1 MSKPLLVFQ
10 APVFTRSG
18 YGDHS
23 RDLLQS
29 LFDLD
34 KYDVK
39 VVPTRWG
46 TTPQNQLDGVSE
58 FSKKVLSSVIT
69 TLDKEPD
76 VYIQVTVANEFKKM
90 GKYNI
95 GITAGV
101 ETTLA
106 PKDFI
111 DGCNRMDLVLVP
123 SKFTKDVLIST
134 SFAEVDKATGQKI
147 RDISVQTPVEVLFEG
162 VDLDIFLNR
171 NNQEADVLINTEK
184 LDKKIETDF
193 NFLFVGHWLSGDLGQ
208 DRKDVGMLIKT
219 FCTIFKSLPK
229 NKQPGLI
236 LKTSMAGFSIID
248 REEISERI
256 KTITKEFG
264 PTCPPIYLL
273 FGDMKPTEIAN
284 LYHHPKVKA
293 MISFTKGEGYG
304 RPLAEFATTGKPV
317 IVSKWSGLTDF
328 LPETNTI
335 YLDGELTN
343 VHPSATNQFLM
354 TESQWFSVNY
364 STAAQKIMDVFKN
377 YNKYSDTSKGL
388 QANIKNNFSLQKMT
402 EVFGNLLNKYVKV
415 TSHVQLKLPQLN
427 LPKITKL

>member
-46 TTPQNQLDGVSE
+46 STPQNQLDGVSE

-69 TLDKEPD
+69 TLDREPD
-76 VYIQVTVANEFKKM
+76 VYIQVTVANEFKKL

-123 SKFTKDVLIST
+123 SNFTKEVLQKT
-134 SFAEVDKATGQKI
+134 SFSEVDKASGQKI
-147 RDISVQTPVEVLFEG
+147 RDINVQTPIEVLFEG

-171 NNQEADVLINTEK
+171 TNQEQDVLINTEK

-219 FCTIFKSLPK
+219 FCTIFKSVPK

-248 REEISERI
+248 REEISEKI
-256 KTITKEFG
+256 KTITKEYG
-264 PTCPPIYLL
+264 ENCPPIYLL
-273 FGDMKPTEIAN
+273 FGDMKPSEIAN

-343 VHPSATNQFLM
+343 VHPSAANQFLM
-354 TESQWFSVNY
+354 AESQWFSVNY
-364 STAAQKIMDVFKN
+364 SSAAQKIMDVFKN

-388 QANIKNNFSLQKMT
+388 QANIKNNFSLGKMT
-402 EVFGNLLNKYVKV
+402 ETFGNLLNKYVKV
-415 TSHVQLKLPQLN
+415 ASHVALKLPQLN
-427 LPKITKL
+427 LPKLTKL

>member
-123 SKFTKDVLIST
+123 SKFTKEVLQKT
-134 SFAEVDKATGQKI
+134 SFSEVDKATGQKI
-147 RDISVQTPVEVLFEG
+147 REINVQTPIEVLFEG

-171 NNQEADVLINTEK
+171 TNQEQDVLINTEK

-248 REEISERI
+248 REDISERI
-256 KTITKEFG
+256 KTITKEYG
-264 PTCPPIYLL
+264 ENCPPIYLL
-273 FGDMKPTEIAN
+273 FGDMKPSEIAN

-304 RPLAEFATTGKPV
+304 RPLAEFAATGKPI

-343 VHPSATNQFLM
+343 VHPSAANQFLM
-354 TESQWFSVNY
+354 AESQWLSVNY
-364 STAAQKIMDVFKN
+364 SSAAQKIMDVFKN
-377 YNKYSDTSKGL
+377 YNKYSDMSKGL
-388 QANIKNNFSLQKMT
+388 QTNIKNNFSLGKMT
-402 EVFGNLLNKYVKV
+402 EAFGNLLNKYVKV
-415 TSHVQLKLPQLN
+415 ASHVELKLPKL
-427 LPKITKL
+427 TKL

>member
-10 APVFTRSG
+10 GPVFTRSG

-23 RDLLQS
+23 RDLVQS

-39 VVPTRWG
+39 IVPTRWG
-46 TTPQNQLDGVSE
+46 NTPQNQIDGVSE
-58 FSKKVLSSVIT
+58 FSKKVLGSIIT
-69 TLDKEPD
+69 NLDREPD
-76 VYIQVTVANEFKKM
+76 VYIQVTVANEFQKM

-123 SKFTKDVLIST
+123 SKFTKEVLQST
-134 SFAEVDKATGQKI
+134 TFSEVDKTTGQKI
-147 RDISVQTPVEVLFEG
+147 RDISVQTPIEVLFEG

-171 NNQEADVLINTEK
+171 NKTNSDVLENNDK
-184 LDKKIETDF
+184 LNKKLETDF

-219 FCTIFKSLPK
+219 FCTIFKSVPK

-256 KTITKEFG
+256 KLITKEYG
-264 PTCPPIYLL
+264 TNCPPIYLL
-273 FGDMKPTEIAN
+273 FGDMKPTEIAD

-304 RPLAEFATTGKPV
+304 RPLAEFATTGKPI

-328 LPETNTI
+328 LPESNTI

-343 VHPSATNQFLM
+343 VHSSAANQFLM
-354 TESQWFSVNY
+354 AESKWFSVNY

-377 YNKYSDTSKGL
+377 YNKYLESSKGL
-388 QANIKNNFSLQKMT
+388 QPNIKNNFSLQKMT
-402 EVFGNLLNKYVKV
+402 EAFGNLLNKYVKV
-415 TSHVQLKLPQLN
+415 TTHVELKLPKLN
-427 LPKITKL
+427 KL

>member
-123 SKFTKDVLIST
+123 SKFTKEVLQKT
-134 SFAEVDKATGQKI
+134 SFSEVDKASGQKI
-147 RDISVQTPVEVLFEG
+147 RDINVQTPIEVLFEG

-171 NNQEADVLINTEK
+171 TNQEQDVLINTEK
-184 LDKKIETDF
+184 LNKKIETDF

-248 REEISERI
+248 REEIS
-256 KTITKEFG
+256 
-264 PTCPPIYLL
+264 
-273 FGDMKPTEIAN
+273 
-284 LYHHPKVKA
+284 
-293 MISFTKGEGYG
+293 
-304 RPLAEFATTGKPV
+304 
-317 IVSKWSGLTDF
+317 
-328 LPETNTI
+328 
-335 YLDGELTN
+335 
-343 VHPSATNQFLM
+343 
-354 TESQWFSVNY
+354 
-364 STAAQKIMDVFKN
+364 
-377 YNKYSDTSKGL
+377 
-388 QANIKNNFSLQKMT
+388 
-402 EVFGNLLNKYVKV
+402 
-415 TSHVQLKLPQLN
+415 
-427 LPKITKL
+427 

>member
-123 SKFTKDVLIST
+123 SKFTKEVLQKT
-134 SFAEVDKATGQKI
+134 SFSEVDKASGQKI
-147 RDISVQTPVEVLFEG
+147 RDINVQTPIEVLFEG

-171 NNQEADVLINTEK
+171 TNQEQDVLINTEK
-184 LDKKIETDF
+184 LNKKIETDF

-256 KTITKEFG
+256 KTITKEYG
-264 PTCPPIYLL
+264 ENCPPIYLL
-273 FGDMKPTEIAN
+273 FGDMKPSEIAN

-343 VHPSATNQFLM
+343 VHPSAANQFLM
-354 TESQWFSVNY
+354 AESHWFSVNY

-388 QANIKNNFSLQKMT
+388 QTNIKNNFSLAKMT

-415 TSHVQLKLPQLN
+415 ASHVELKLPKL
-427 LPKITKL
+427 TKL

>member
-34 KYDVK
+34 RYDVK

-46 TTPQNQLDGVSE
+46 NTPQNQLDNVSE
-58 FSKKVLSSVIT
+58 FSTKVLNSIVT
-69 TLDKEPD
+69 TLDREPE

-111 DGCNRMDLVLVP
+111 DGCNKMDLVLVP
-123 SKFTKDVLIST
+123 SKFTKDVLRST
-134 SFAEVDKATGQKI
+134 SFSEVDKATGQKI
-147 RDISVQTPVEVLFEG
+147 RDISVQTPIEVLFEG

-171 NNQEADVLINTEK
+171 NNKDIDVLANTEK

-208 DRKDVGMLIKT
+208 DRKDIGMLIKT
-219 FCTIFKSLPK
+219 FCTIFKSTPK

-256 KTITKEFG
+256 KTITNEFG
-264 PTCPPIYLL
+264 VECPPIYLL
-273 FGDMKPTEIAN
+273 FGDMQPTEIAD

-304 RPLAEFATTGKPV
+304 RPLAEFAATGKPV
-317 IVSKWSGLTDF
+317 IVSKWSGLVDF

-343 VHPSATNQFLM
+343 VHPSAANQFLM
-354 TESQWFSVNY
+354 AESKWFSVNY
-364 STAAQKIMDVFKN
+364 STAAQKIMDIFKN
-377 YNKYSDTSKGL
+377 YNKYLDSSNGL
-388 QANIKNNFSLQKMT
+388 QSNIKNNFSLKKMT

-415 TSHVQLKLPQLN
+415 TTHVELKLPT
-427 LPKITKL
+427 ITKL